1 LGIEVAG
8 STEKFAEMMNERA
21 KEIGCKNTHFV
32 NAHGLHDENHYT
44 TPEDMALIF
53 GEALKNPVFLEMAT
67 TYEYDIEPTN
77 KCTETRELKT
87 SHSIVNGTL
96 PYPEVFAGKTGRT
109 PVAGRTLC
117 TAAQFD
123 GHIVVV
129 VIMKSNDDDFYNDTL
144 RLLDYARGYYDG
156 AYTDMTWE
164 EKREKVYVY
173 GTNSLKVRA
182 YPSTAGAKVIGTL
195 QYGQSVNRV
204 ATWGE
209 WSMIEYMDANY
220 FVYSAYLTDE
230 QPEEEY
236 DPGEAITE
244 ATRETVVVV
253 IPTTTEEEETT
264 ASQEETYATM
274 GEQESYTRIPGDT
287 DDDSDAIKSGSHGS
301 IVRVIFYVC
310 IALMVI
316 IAVVFTVINIRE
328 RNKRKRRRRR
338 INTDE
343 WYK

>member
-1 LGIEVAG
+1 
-8 STEKFAEMMNERA
+8 
-21 KEIGCKNTHFV
+21 
-32 NAHGLHDENHYT
+32 
-44 TPEDMALIF
+44 
-53 GEALKNPVFLEMAT
+53 
-67 TYEYDIEPTN
+67 
-77 KCTETRELKT
+77 
-87 SHSIVNGTL
+87 
-96 PYPEVFAGKTGRT
+96 
-109 PVAGRTLC
+109 
-117 TAAQFD
+117 
-123 GHIVVV
+123 
-129 VIMKSNDDDFYNDTL
+129 
-144 RLLDYARGYYDG
+144 
-156 AYTDMTWE
+156 MTWE